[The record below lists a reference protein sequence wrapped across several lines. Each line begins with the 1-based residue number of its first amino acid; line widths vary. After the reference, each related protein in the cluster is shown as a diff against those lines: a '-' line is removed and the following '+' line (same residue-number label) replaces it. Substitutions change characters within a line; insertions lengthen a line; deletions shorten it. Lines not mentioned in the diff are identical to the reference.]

1 MVSVRLLQ
9 FDFWNVDLFLLET
22 VPDLEIFKGGG
33 DFFEGRGDYREKPFF
48 EAHLR

>member
-1 MVSVRLLQ
+1 MDSYK
-9 FDFWNVDLFLLET
+9 FLMELDGTEA
-22 VPDLEIFKGGG
+22 VADLEIFKGGG